1 MINASRPYQLQTIP
15 KSYQVE
21 AIDLMN
27 NFGGRVLLADQ
38 MGLGKTFESLLWRY
52 ENSIGLT
59 IIVCPSFLKVNWQRE
74 LKQHFKEPS
83 LILSGTKL
91 LTYSQLHQHRTIIIN
106 YDILPKW
113 ADLLKFLNPELVVL
127 DECHF
132 IKSMEAK
139 RTGAARKLCR
149 HVPHLICCS
158 GTPLTNRPSEL
169 WTTLNLLWPK
179 EFPNFYTYAQRYC
192 KPTRTPWGMQY
203 KGATH
208 LPELHGKLKK
218 LGMIRRLKKDVL
230 KDLPP
235 IAHQVTLLE
244 IERPKE
250 YAAAE
255 KDLVGWISTNLGKAK
270 ANRAENA
277 LRLIKYG
284 YLKRL
289 AANLKLKSIME
300 WLDNWLEESNA
311 KILVFGVHKSI
322 LTTLYEKYKSQSVLV
337 TGKVSQIRRQA
348 AVDKFQTDKNIRIL
362 FGNIQA
368 AGTGLN
374 LTKASAVAFCEFPW
388 APGELDQAISRAHR
402 IGQELHLMV
411 YHLVARETIEEDLIE
426 RLDVKEGN
434 IGAVL
439 DGADVSNQMD
449 IFAQLE
455 NVLLSRRKR

>member
-1 MINASRPYQLQTIP
+1 
-15 KSYQVE
+15 V
-21 AIDLMN
+21 
-27 NFGGRVLLADQ
+27 
-38 MGLGKTFESLLWRY
+38 
-52 ENSIGLT
+52 
-59 IIVCPSFLKVNWQRE
+59 
-74 LKQHFKEPS
+74 
-83 LILSGTKL
+83 
-91 LTYSQLHQHRTIIIN
+91 
-106 YDILPKW
+106 
-113 ADLLKFLNPELVVL
+113 
-127 DECHF
+127 
-132 IKSMEAK
+132 
-139 RTGAARKLCR
+139 
-149 HVPHLICCS
+149 
-158 GTPLTNRPSEL
+158 
-169 WTTLNLLWPK
+169 
-179 EFPNFYTYAQRYC
+179 
-192 KPTRTPWGMQY
+192 
-203 KGATH
+203 
-208 LPELHGKLKK
+208 
-218 LGMIRRLKKDVL
+218 
-230 KDLPP
+230 
-235 IAHQVTLLE
+235 
-244 IERPKE
+244 
-250 YAAAE
+250 
-255 KDLVGWISTNLGKAK
+255 
-270 ANRAENA
+270 
-277 LRLIKYG
+277 
-284 YLKRL
+284 
-289 AANLKLKSIME
+289 